1 MKNNLMAT
9 SIFSLA
15 IAIVI
20 GSWLISS
27 GLNNN
32 GEQMGNEKNNTETP
46 QEEQLL
52 TLSELGDY
60 LGVTE
65 EEVQMFVN
73 EDVTKSQIPYVKIGN
88 EFYFSV
94 KAIDKWLTE
103 TGPMKV
109 GQY

>member
-1 MKNNLMAT
+1 MKNHLIAT

-27 GLNNN
+27 GLNNT
-32 GEQMGNEKNNTETP
+32 GEQMGNEKNNTETA

-65 EEVQMFVN
+65 EKVQMFVS
-73 EDVTKSQIPYVKIGN
+73 EDVTKSQLPYIKIGN

-103 TGPMKV
+103 AGPMKV